1 MSQETINKSLQN
13 TLISPLTHDLLWSQ
27 FLNSMSYELQ
37 NMRDKYSEIKN
48 NWNIDKNDKSNLIR
62 ISESFGYTPNL
73 IINST
78 TSMAKKEI
86 ESIPYRIREKTNY
99 LGYNLIFQQNNSL
112 GEVFNYYWNDKKLIK
127 VIDTKKQLPI

>member
-37 NMRDKYSEIKN
+37 NMRDKYSEIRN

-62 ISESFGYTPNL
+62 ISESFG
-73 IINST
+73 
-78 TSMAKKEI
+78 
-86 ESIPYRIREKTNY
+86 
-99 LGYNLIFQQNNSL
+99 
-112 GEVFNYYWNDKKLIK
+112 
-127 VIDTKKQLPI
+127 

>member
-37 NMRDKYSEIKN
+37 NMRDKYSEIRN

-78 TSMAKKEI
+78 TSMANKEI
-86 ESIPYRIREKTNY
+86 EYIPYRT
-99 LGYNLIFQQNNSL
+99 
-112 GEVFNYYWNDKKLIK
+112 
-127 VIDTKKQLPI
+127 

>member
-78 TSMAKKEI
+78 TSNIYTTPKD
-86 ESIPYRIREKTNY
+86 R
-99 LGYNLIFQQNNSL
+99 FSL
-112 GEVFNYYWNDKKLIK
+112 GCSFYLA
-127 VIDTKKQLPI
+127 